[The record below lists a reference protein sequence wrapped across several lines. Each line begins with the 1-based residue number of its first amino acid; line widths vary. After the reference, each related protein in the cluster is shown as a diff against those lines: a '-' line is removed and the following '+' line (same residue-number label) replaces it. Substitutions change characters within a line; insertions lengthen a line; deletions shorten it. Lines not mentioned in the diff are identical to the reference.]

1 MQESRDKGRT
11 KTNGE
16 SDASFG
22 GLGARPAMEGWRWT
36 DPFVGRRGGD
46 ATPGTALRCR
56 RAGRALG
63 FGVRE
68 VANTSPPP
76 PPVAARRPD
85 ESDAPTRSRPP
96 PSSAHACA
104 QTSPFGCRALMDG
117 STNIGPTPSHTTHN
131 TAVRP
136 VGDRSSNTVDP
147 GNSRACRFHD
157 GGAMVAKNTL
167 TKLED
172 A

>member
-63 FGVRE
+63 SGVRE
-68 VANTSPPP
+68 VANTCPPP
-76 PPVAARRPD
+76 PRRGRRATSGRERCPDAIASASLLRTRMRTDLSLRVSRPDGWIHQYRANAQPHHAQHRRPPGGG
-85 ESDAPTRSRPP
+85 SFIKYGRPGEFP
-96 PSSAHACA
+96 GV
-104 QTSPFGCRALMDG
+104 PF
-117 STNIGPTPSHTTHN
+117 P
-131 TAVRP
+131 
-136 VGDRSSNTVDP
+136 
-147 GNSRACRFHD
+147 
-157 GGAMVAKNTL
+157 
-167 TKLED
+167 
-172 A
+172 

>member
-1 MQESRDKGRT
+1 MTAAMQESRDKGRT

-68 VANTSPPP
+68 VANPCPPP
-76 PPVAARRPD
+76 HD
-85 ESDAPTRSRPP
+85 G
-96 PSSAHACA
+96 
-104 QTSPFGCRALMDG
+104 TSNHNNPH
-117 STNIGPTPSHTTHN
+117 PTPKPSLLTDVYTLLAPLLSLTT
-131 TAVRP
+131 
-136 VGDRSSNTVDP
+136 
-147 GNSRACRFHD
+147 
-157 GGAMVAKNTL
+157 
-167 TKLED
+167 
-172 A
+172 